1 MNKLIFIFVAI
12 FALYSC
18 SDSNKQHASL
28 ITIDAPVKY
37 NMYGSSNH
45 TTPKMK
51 IDNLGIIEDSVTNQ
65 FKTNLINKEFDYT
78 DDLLNLYGE
87 SLKNTPKDEAEYYS
101 EIAKRSAIKELLG
114 RSVIL
119 VIISES
125 LIEDISP
132 QNIMHLMKNNPQV
145 ISYNIY
151 DGSTILANIEI
162 NESM

>member
-87 SLKNTPKDEAEYYS
+87 SLKNTPKMKQNTIQKLQKDQQLKNY
-101 EIAKRSAIKELLG
+101 
-114 RSVIL
+114 L
-119 VIISES
+119 VVQ
-125 LIEDISP
+125 LF
-132 QNIMHLMKNNPQV
+132 L
-145 ISYNIY
+145 
-151 DGSTILANIEI
+151 
-162 NESM
+162 